1 MKNVNLLLLVLTL
14 FVTSCHNEI
23 KPETDSILLNDI
35 IPKDRVVDGIVKFNS
50 LEDLKTTS
58 SFLDK
63 NPDFLFE
70 NHFFKFLII

>member
-50 LEDLKTTS
+50 LEDLKTTNHGIRS
-58 SFLDK
+58 
-63 NPDFLFE
+63 PDQIQQATGE
-70 NHFFKFLII
+70 VT